1 MTVIAAV
8 GIIVPLLVGVF
19 AYFAKAWIVPR
30 RRTCSPT
37 GTHTVRS
44 GRLRIVS
51 VNRPNASGPEISATT

>member
-37 GTHTVRS
+37 SEPT
-44 GRLRIVS
+44 RLDPVGC
-51 VNRPNASGPEISATT
+51 ASCR